1 MALAHDEIINNAK
14 INLNDPSQSRLVLKL
29 QEGHNCWSNCT
40 NNANE
45 MLQEANEWK
54 AALDDWQAAQND
66 QNNNSGNTPT
76 ALTTAEVGPL
86 NVLANAQGNTS
97 GTIMVRPE
105 QFSVFS
111 PMVFFQQ
118 GTDAY
123 VWVPNGNSGAARAV
137 NDPAGGYARTTV
149 SIPTAGTYRFYALVD
164 APNTADNSVYFTPK
178 TATTATWRIETFTT
192 GFEWREI
199 TNGAD
204 ELDFSTTLAQGNNTM
219 EFRQREDGT
228 KIAGLIVTNDPNFDV
243 NDISFGTKVKMTFNL
258 QTLINR
264 AGTITMAIEE
274 FDEYTYK
281 ISDVR
286 VQSTVPLQIKQIK
299 FLVNKTYNPQ
309 HSTYSYINSTFAAGD
324 VSLSPSSM
332 LVLKDQG
339 DNADRFSLS
348 FEIIRVAP

>member
-1 MALAHDEIINNAK
+1 
-14 INLNDPSQSRLVLKL
+14 
-29 QEGHNCWSNCT
+29 
-40 NNANE
+40 
-45 MLQEANEWK
+45 
-54 AALDDWQAAQND
+54 
-66 QNNNSGNTPT
+66 
-76 ALTTAEVGPL
+76 
-86 NVLANAQGNTS
+86 
-97 GTIMVRPE
+97 
-105 QFSVFS
+105 
-111 PMVFFQQ
+111 
-118 GTDAY
+118 
-123 VWVPNGNSGAARAV
+123 
-137 NDPAGGYARTTV
+137 
-149 SIPTAGTYRFYALVD
+149 
-164 APNTADNSVYFTPK
+164 
-178 TATTATWRIETFTT
+178 
-192 GFEWREI
+192 
-199 TNGAD
+199 
-204 ELDFSTTLAQGNNTM
+204 
-219 EFRQREDGT
+219 
-228 KIAGLIVTNDPNFDV
+228 V